1 MCINHH
7 VDKLRYRAQ
16 AALCEL
22 RCSSE
27 LILHTMQQTRSIT
40 LEQHDIDLPE
50 ATADRGRDPGNH
62 VNPFVPDVN
71 RCD

>member
-1 MCINHH
+1 MGINYH

-27 LILHTMQQTRSIT
+27 LILLTMQQTWSIT
-40 LEQHDIDLPE
+40 LEQHDIDLPD
-50 ATADRGRDPGNH
+50 ATAGRGRDPGNH
-62 VNPFVPDVN
+62 LNPFVPDVN
-71 RCD
+71 GCD